1 MSKLFVDI
9 LKVEMRGK
17 YTKTLFLNRPDKAN
31 AMNSELVRRLTEEI
45 VKCYSDQTKL
55 LIIRGEGKHFCS
67 GFDRDPEAF
76 KSAASRGLLGVEI
89 ESMLQILAGAP
100 CVTLAHIHGAAV
112 GGGADMVVACDYR
125 CATADASM
133 AFPGFNLIGVSLG
146 NSRLSQRIGPDQAM
160 KLILQARRVG
170 AHEAFK
176 LGMVTN
182 VIEMDA
188 IEKFTAELEV
198 VLEETPKEAVTSL
211 KQSVRQVANRAF
223 GSDIFTE
230 HALSAS
236 S

>member
-1 MSKLFVDI
+1 MNIMASNIVR
-9 LKVEMRGK
+9 VETRGAF
-17 YTKTLFLNRPDKAN
+17 TKTLVLNRPDKAN
-31 AMNSELVRRLTEEI
+31 AMNGELVQRLTEEI

-89 ESMLQILAGAP
+89 ESMLQIVAGAP

-112 GGGADMVVACDYR
+112 GGGADLAVACDYR

-133 AFPGFNLIGVSLG
+133 SFPGFNLIGVSLG

-160 KLILQARRVG
+160 KLILQAKRVG

-176 LGMVTN
+176 LGLVTN
-182 VIEMDA
+182 VIEKDA
-188 IEKFTAELEV
+188 IEELTAELEGA
-198 VLEETPKEAVTSL
+198 LEETPKDAVRSL
-211 KQSVRQVANRAF
+211 KQSVRQVTSRAF
-223 GSDIFTE
+223 GPDISSDHI
-230 HALSAS
+230 LSAS